1 MLRKGAYHYEYMNN
15 WEEFIEISLPEK
27 KDFYIHLNME
37 GISDADY
44 VHAKKVCKNFKIR
57 NLCDYHDLYVQ
68 IYTLLLVDV
77 FENFRNKCLKLY
89 YLDPAFSAP
98 RLSW

>member
-1 MLRKGAYHYEYMNN
+1 MNN

-77 FENFRNKCLKLY
+77 FENFRNKCLKKNFQANVNLVTTENLLSMEMKKLK
-89 YLDPAFSAP
+89 YL
-98 RLSW
+98 